1 LFVLFFSP
9 LPLLL
14 RCALFVRLCS
24 ADVHSA
30 YTLIVAFYREF
41 AAMEAKILV
50 RGE

>member
-1 LFVLFFSP
+1 
-9 LPLLL
+9 LL
-14 RCALFVRLCS
+14 LCS